1 MKPKVLIFD
10 SEAPFYARELS
21 ARLPQA
27 EYLATNDPDEAV
39 MMAPGAKVIIGLAPF
54 IPVPAIAAATGLD
67 WVQAL
72 TTGIDN
78 LLTNPDLKGV
88 ALTNCSGIHGPQ
100 MSELAILSMMALARD
115 FPAILANQNAGLWDR
130 RKQSLLMGKTLCII
144 GLGAI
149 AETLARVARPFGM
162 QITGVSDGRAEV
174 PGFDRIHRRADLPR
188 AMAEADFT
196 VVLVPYGPATH
207 HIVGPEAIGAMKPGG
222 YLVNLSR
229 GGCVDEDALL
239 AALTEGRIG
248 GASLD
253 VFAQEPLPKESP
265 FWHAPR
271 CIVTPHIG
279 GFSDTYHEQALPVV
293 EARMSEYLS
302 GGVAA
307 LTNRLDRE

>member
-10 SEAPFYARELS
+10 SEAPFYARELA
-21 ARLPQA
+21 ARLPGA
-27 EYLATNDPDEAV
+27 EYVATNDPAEAV
-39 MMAPGAKVIIGLAPF
+39 ALAPEAKVIIGLAPF
-54 IPVPAIAAATGLD
+54 IPAPAIAAAKGLD

-78 LLTNPDLKGV
+78 LLVNPDLKGV
-88 ALTNCSGIHGPQ
+88 ALTNCGGIHGPQ

-115 FPAILANQNAGLWDR
+115 FPAMLANQQAGIWDR

-149 AETLARVARPFGM
+149 AETLAKVARPFGM
-162 QITGVSDGRAEV
+162 RITGVSDGRAEV
-174 PGFDRIHRRADLPR
+174 PGFDRIHRRADLPT

-196 VVLVPYGPATH
+196 VVLVPYSPTTH
-207 HIVGPEAIGAMKPGG
+207 HIIGPEAIGAMKPTG

-229 GGCVDEDALL
+229 GGCVDEAALL

-248 GASLD
+248 GAALD
-253 VFAQEPLPKESP
+253 VFAQEPLPKDSP

-293 EARMSEYLS
+293 AERMAEYLS

-307 LTNRLDRE
+307 LTHRLDRE